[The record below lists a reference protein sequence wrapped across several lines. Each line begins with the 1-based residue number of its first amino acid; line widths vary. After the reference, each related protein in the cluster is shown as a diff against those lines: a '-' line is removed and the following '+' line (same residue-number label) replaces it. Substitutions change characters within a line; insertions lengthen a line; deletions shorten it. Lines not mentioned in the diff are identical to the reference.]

1 MQATIITIGDEIL
14 IGQIVDTN
22 SVSIARR
29 LNAAGIVV
37 HEKCSIGDSREEIIA
52 AIRRA
57 ELSSQVVIITGGLGP
72 TKDDIIGLLEAVL
85 DNYDEPEE
93 SEQVQELRQ
102 DIDDLYD
109 GINQAIDELEDLE
122 DIDELN
128 GIIEDLRRL

>member
-1 MQATIITIGDEIL
+1 MCTIYDRVETTL
-14 IGQIVDTN
+14 
-22 SVSIARR
+22 
-29 LNAAGIVV
+29 
-37 HEKCSIGDSREEIIA
+37 RE
-52 AIRRA
+52 
-57 ELSSQVVIITGGLGP
+57 LKFPPLQGGP

-85 DNYDEPEE
+85 DYDDPEE

>member
-1 MQATIITIGDEIL
+1 MCTIYDRVETTL
-14 IGQIVDTN
+14 
-22 SVSIARR
+22 
-29 LNAAGIVV
+29 
-37 HEKCSIGDSREEIIA
+37 RE
-52 AIRRA
+52 
-57 ELSSQVVIITGGLGP
+57 LKFPPLQGGP

>member
-1 MQATIITIGDEIL
+1 MCTIYDRVETTL
-14 IGQIVDTN
+14 
-22 SVSIARR
+22 
-29 LNAAGIVV
+29 
-37 HEKCSIGDSREEIIA
+37 RE
-52 AIRRA
+52 
-57 ELSSQVVIITGGLGP
+57 LKYPPLQGGP

-109 GINQAIDELEDLE
+109 GINQAIDELESLE
-122 DIDELN
+122 DISELD